1 MPSFIS
7 RLMPDPYIAA
17 LLGTVAL
24 ASLLPASGE
33 AAHWLGFVTKLA
45 IALLFFL
52 YGARLAPAA
61 AIEGLRHWRLHGLVL
76 LTTFVAFPA
85 VTLLLRAAMPTL
97 LPPELW
103 TGLIFL
109 SVLPSTVQSSI
120 AFTSIAGGNV
130 PAALCAA
137 SASNLIGIV
146 LTPILAALL
155 LTTHGHAFSIDAIGD
170 ILLQLLAP
178 FLAGQL
184 LRPWIG
190 GWIARNKPVLGY
202 VDRGS
207 ILLVVYAAFSEGV
220 TQGIWHQLDLD
231 QLGALFLINALL
243 LAIML
248 VGSRLAARLL
258 GFSRA
263 DEITII
269 FCGSK
274 KSLASGVPM
283 AAILFAGQQIGLV
296 VLPLMLFHQL
306 QLIVCAVLA
315 KRYARQTNAETTQSA
330 SGVPAR
336 V

>member
-1 MPSFIS
+1 MRRFVS
-7 RLMPDPYIAA
+7 RLLPDPYIMA

-24 ASLLPASGE
+24 ASILPAEGTV
-33 AAHWLGFVTKLA
+33 AHGLGLVTKLA

-61 AIEGLRHWRLHGLVL
+61 AIEGLKHWRLHGLVL
-76 LTTFVAFPA
+76 AITFLAFPTVA
-85 VTLLLRAAMPTL
+85 ILLRMAMPSL

-155 LTTHGHAFSIDAIGD
+155 LTTHGHDFSIDAIGD

-220 TQGIWHQLDLD
+220 TQGIWHQLALG
-231 QLGALFLINALL
+231 QLGALFLVNALL

-248 VGSRLAARLL
+248 VGSRLVARLL
-258 GFSRA
+258 GFARA
-263 DEITII
+263 DEITIV

-315 KRYARQTNAETTQSA
+315 KRYARGGEEESQTAA
-330 SGVPAR
+330 AVRA
-336 V
+336 